1 MTKKSAEAP
10 LTISAELARSLL
22 AYDAE
27 TGAFVWRV
35 DRGGKT
41 KAGTAAGHGHNQGY
55 RGIRLY
61 GKAFLAHRIA
71 WLMHFGRWPS
81 GQIDHINK
89 EDRA

>member
-61 GKAFLAHRIA
+61 GKAFEAEAVAARKAAKSNFHTFA
-71 WLMHFGRWPS
+71 
-81 GQIDHINK
+81 K